1 MKENHHSYRR
11 NFCSCEKMP
20 EKNSGMYRIRNLD
33 LCDNSAALCQ
43 LSQQANWQHYV
54 ELVRYKPVK
63 EYGVMQYLK
72 DDENFKHKP

>member
-1 MKENHHSYRR
+1 
-11 NFCSCEKMP
+11 MP

-33 LCDNSAALCQ
+33 GAALYQ
-43 LSQQANWQHYV
+43 LRQQANWEQDV

-63 EYGVMQYLK
+63 EYGVKQYLK

>member
-1 MKENHHSYRR
+1 MKENHHSSRR
-11 NFCSCEKMP
+11 YFCSCEKMP
-20 EKNSGMYRIRNLD
+20 EKNSGMYRIRNLS
-33 LCDNSAALCQ
+33 LCDNGAALYQ
-43 LSQQANWQHYV
+43 LRQQANWEQDV